1 EDRIFPRARGA
12 RGFGARGR
20 NTVRRF
26 EHRRTADRHRAEHDR
41 RRPTGSDPAHVR
53 ARQLRPGAEMST
65 GERTGRLSPVLT
77 AVLANRFDVI
87 VREMTNTLFRTG
99 RSAVLNMARDFSCC
113 IVTAENELLT
123 AAEGL
128 QAHVLGAGLQTSSM
142 TRSHPD

>member
-1 EDRIFPRARGA
+1 MTTRS
-12 RGFGARGR
+12 
-20 NTVRRF
+20 
-26 EHRRTADRHRAEHDR
+26 HDR
-41 RRPTGSDPAHVR
+41 DA
-53 ARQLRPGAEMST
+53 AAPGTAAGT
-65 GERTGRLSPVLT
+65 LGAVLT

-113 IVTAENELLT
+113 IVTADNQLLT

-142 TRSHPD
+142 TELGDIAPGDAFLHNDPLTGNTHPADHTLLVPVF